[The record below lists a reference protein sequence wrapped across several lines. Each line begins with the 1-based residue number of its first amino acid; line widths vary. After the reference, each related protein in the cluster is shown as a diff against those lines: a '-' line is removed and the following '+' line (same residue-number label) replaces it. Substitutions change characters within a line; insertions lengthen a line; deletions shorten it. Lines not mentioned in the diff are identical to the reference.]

1 MAERSRAAT
10 VGVRVSVQEALPS
23 STVPSG
29 AGLDPDLRDALRGLG
44 HQAEFASGET
54 LLFEG
59 SVSESMLVLEAG
71 LAAVSAADPAGH
83 EVFLAFR
90 GPGSLLGEFGYL
102 DRRPRSAMVRAVAP
116 TRCRVVPRAAL
127 DRFLAA
133 DPRACQA
140 LSAAVVAKMRAVTD
154 RRVRY
159 AQGRIGTRICR
170 VLLDHAEEFGAAGQ
184 GPGTVIDVPLSQAR
198 IADLVG
204 ARTRIVGLELARLQ
218 EAGLVD
224 TGYRSRPRRLRV
236 LDTAALA
243 VRERTSG

>member
-1 MAERSRAAT
+1 
-10 VGVRVSVQEALPS
+10 VSIQEA
-23 STVPSG
+23 VPGRADVIG
-29 AGLDPDLRDALRGLG
+29 AGLDPALWDALCGLG
-44 HQAEFASGET
+44 HPAEFASGET

-59 SVSESMLVLEAG
+59 SASESMLVLEAG
-71 LAAVSAADPAGH
+71 LAAVSVADPAGH

-102 DRRPRSAMVRAVAP
+102 DRRPRSAMVRAAAP
-116 TRCRVVPRAAL
+116 SRCRVLSRAVL

-133 DPRACQA
+133 DPRAGQA

-159 AQGRIGTRICR
+159 AQGRIGTRIAR
-170 VLLDHAEEFGAAGQ
+170 VLLDHADEFGAAGA
-184 GPGTVIDVPLSQAR
+184 GADVVIDVPLSQSR

-204 ARTRIVGLELARLQ
+204 ARTRIVGLELAKLQ

-236 LDTAALA
+236 LDPAALA
-243 VRERTSG
+243 ARVGTAA